1 MHSSKIRPTLLPERG
16 RRETATIPPT
26 ANPIPNAGERAG
38 KKQLSMQSDIQIT
51 NRNDTC
57 FVDIEGVIGVPEE
70 WQFDQPSS
78 RVATYEKFRDS
89 LDRLREIDAPEIVV
103 NIRST
108 GGDVNDALLI
118 YEALSSLDGHIVT
131 RCYGYTAS
139 AATVIAQAAS
149 EGCREISA
157 HALYLI
163 HNSICTAE
171 GNAEE
176 LATRIDLLRKTD
188 ARLAEVYAARS
199 GRTPEEFTLLMAE
212 NNGSGRWLSPQ
223 EALAAGLVDRIIE
236 PAATEKTP
244 AAQAT
249 PAGQWRKLLGKLGLV
264 RPADALPPDRNILHF
279 GDPEKGSGLR
289 ASELGKNLETIFF
302 RPMLSGPSAI
312 DLGVRVLYNMPV
324 PTTVQMWEPKT
335 DILQKFTAAGWSG
348 GAGSKKL
355 QKTIPLN
362 RVKAELG
369 YSAADYFSLVY
380 ELITNRPEVNMED
393 LTGTELEE
401 AETTLFKQAIAES
414 IRSTM
419 WVGDTSAESG
429 ANTFDGFLKTIAT
442 YSNNNKVY
450 TYNYETDA
458 MNTPANSVAMFDDL
472 WKNADERLKDLKAEG
487 QLAFF
492 VSSDVYSAYEKHLD
506 SMSTD
511 GAYTDYINGR
521 QNLLYHGI
529 PVVDLRISSYL
540 AKLSSSSPVP
550 KSFCILTDRR
560 NLVLAVNTADF
571 PGNEIRMWYNPD
583 EMENRQRAVFMA
595 GCDVLDEGLVAFASR
610 I

>member
-1 MHSSKIRPTLLPERG
+1 MRSSKIRPTLLLEQG
-16 RRETATIPPT
+16 RRETATPPLT
-26 ANPIPNAGERAG
+26 ANPIPNAGERVG

-236 PAATEKTP
+236 PATTEKTP

-279 GDPEKGSGLR
+279 GDPEKGPASALR
-289 ASELGKNLETIFF
+289 NSPCTKASNSRL
-302 RPMLSGPSAI
+302 RPARSPAKIRRSEKRLPRPTSEP
-312 DLGVRVLYNMPV
+312 MPK
-324 PTTVQMWEPKT
+324 M
-335 DILQKFTAAGWSG
+335 
-348 GAGSKKL
+348 
-355 QKTIPLN
+355 
-362 RVKAELG
+362 
-369 YSAADYFSLVY
+369 
-380 ELITNRPEVNMED
+380 
-393 LTGTELEE
+393 
-401 AETTLFKQAIAES
+401 
-414 IRSTM
+414 RS
-419 WVGDTSAESG
+419 
-429 ANTFDGFLKTIAT
+429 N
-442 YSNNNKVY
+442 
-450 TYNYETDA
+450 
-458 MNTPANSVAMFDDL
+458 
-472 WKNADERLKDLKAEG
+472 
-487 QLAFF
+487 
-492 VSSDVYSAYEKHLD
+492 
-506 SMSTD
+506 
-511 GAYTDYINGR
+511 
-521 QNLLYHGI
+521 
-529 PVVDLRISSYL
+529 
-540 AKLSSSSPVP
+540 
-550 KSFCILTDRR
+550 
-560 NLVLAVNTADF
+560 
-571 PGNEIRMWYNPD
+571 
-583 EMENRQRAVFMA
+583 
-595 GCDVLDEGLVAFASR
+595 
-610 I
+610 

>member
-1 MHSSKIRPTLLPERG
+1 
-16 RRETATIPPT
+16 
-26 ANPIPNAGERAG
+26 
-38 KKQLSMQSDIQIT
+38 MQSDIQIT

-139 AATVIAQAAS
+139 TVIAQAAS

-289 ASELGKNLETIFF
+289 TSELALHEASNSRL
-302 RPMLSGPSAI
+302 RPARSPAKIRRSEKRLPRPTSEP
-312 DLGVRVLYNMPV
+312 MPK
-324 PTTVQMWEPKT
+324 M
-335 DILQKFTAAGWSG
+335 
-348 GAGSKKL
+348 
-355 QKTIPLN
+355 
-362 RVKAELG
+362 
-369 YSAADYFSLVY
+369 
-380 ELITNRPEVNMED
+380 
-393 LTGTELEE
+393 
-401 AETTLFKQAIAES
+401 
-414 IRSTM
+414 RS
-419 WVGDTSAESG
+419 
-429 ANTFDGFLKTIAT
+429 N
-442 YSNNNKVY
+442 
-450 TYNYETDA
+450 
-458 MNTPANSVAMFDDL
+458 
-472 WKNADERLKDLKAEG
+472 
-487 QLAFF
+487 
-492 VSSDVYSAYEKHLD
+492 
-506 SMSTD
+506 
-511 GAYTDYINGR
+511 
-521 QNLLYHGI
+521 
-529 PVVDLRISSYL
+529 
-540 AKLSSSSPVP
+540 
-550 KSFCILTDRR
+550 
-560 NLVLAVNTADF
+560 
-571 PGNEIRMWYNPD
+571 
-583 EMENRQRAVFMA
+583 
-595 GCDVLDEGLVAFASR
+595 
-610 I
+610 